1 MFIFCK
7 FLHMQLQLKRTCL
20 YVSLMQLSHL
30 APLIIFLKKLIL
42 GPYLHI
48 HISSLISRI
57 LFLILCL
64 SHQSELSPFIA
75 FDCCVFQVYFD
86 IKHLLRFPFYSGFWF
101 VWETWHVFW
110 MMSYTVDLAEGFLM
124 VPLFTSPLFSLP
136 PVEAGLNQVLFCLQG
151 LGNQPGS
158 SRWRQMKPSVF
169 PRTATQEIVLCDLL
183 WGRR

>member
-1 MFIFCK
+1 MFIRK
-7 FLHMQLQLKRTCL
+7 PHAVITLSTINNILKKINTRTISAYSHFLTCL
-20 YVSLMQLSHL
+20 KNF
-30 APLIIFLKKLIL
+30 FL
-42 GPYLHI
+42 
-48 HISSLISRI
+48 R
-57 LFLILCL
+57 LCL

-86 IKHLLRFPFYSGFWF
+86 IKHLLHFPFHSGFWF
-101 VWETWHVFW
+101 VWETWRVFW

-124 VPLFTSPLFSLP
+124 VPLFTPPLFSLP
-136 PVEAGLNQVLFCLQG
+136 PVEAGLDQVPFCLQG